1 MGWSPAETGVEL
13 LVRSLAEKGLDWRVA
28 GTEVLMDLPLET
40 GRLEGRWDPVRS
52 KLVVLPLFLL
62 LSFSLF
68 HVLLIVALSILITF
82 SLVIISS
89 LSLFNFVSQLQ
100 LAFSAGHLFVFP

>member
-28 GTEVLMDLPLET
+28 GSEVLMDLPLEIS
-40 GRLEGRWDPVRS
+40 GLEVRWDPVRS
-52 KLVVLPLFLL
+52 KLVVLPHFLL
-62 LSFSLF
+62 LSSSLF
-68 HVLLIVALSILITF
+68 HVLFTVALSILIIF

-100 LAFSAGHLFVFP
+100 LAFSSCHLFVLP